1 MKKLIIPLLISI
13 AFPSSAIAQFNLS
26 VHEICK
32 DVTDYDGCVKANK
45 DFDPQE
51 IKKLNIFGF
60 KYQPMVGRGF
70 DGTIFVLGVIK
81 DSSADKAGLKFGDQ
95 IIRVNDEFLSKEDPE
110 QSMLQI
116 REATKD
122 KILKLKI
129 ARYSLKKNK
138 KARNVEVLDIQMDK
152 NELKITVSD
161 LFRFNDRKIIQQKLN
176 AFVMNNL
183 YIVNPSEKKSK
194 KFNKKNYSNLNQN
207 NINRMW
213 REQQKKNWDSIPE
226 NNLNNQINNFHRTGD
241 FYNFGS
247 YGVHTPSHPGSG
259 LGY

>member
-95 IIRVNDEFLSKEDPE
+95 IIRVNDEFLSKVDPE

-194 KFNKKNYSNLNQN
+194 RVYTKRN
-207 NINRMW
+207 NDLLDQVNR
-213 REQQKKNWDSIPE
+213 R
-226 NNLNNQINNFHRTGD
+226 NFHHMLKRNETTGIRTYQPNYQPYGD
-241 FYNFGS
+241 V
-247 YGVHTPSHPGSG
+247 YGTSG
-259 LGY
+259 QYGAGGY